1 MSKGTPDT
9 SDVTHAVTSGNAVE
23 TVSAAEEETTAEH
36 KFTAKQVEEECPLRL
51 QQIGKE
57 IGERLKRAEK
67 QTRLA
72 ADHVIA
78 VDKLLAEAK
87 GLCDGGGFNKFRKL
101 FCPQLGKSQAYA
113 LLAIG
118 SGKKTLAEHRTA
130 ERQRKQ
136 KSRANRR
143 AAPANSGTVPENSS
157 SEPEASTAPADAE
170 PEIPNI
176 ERKQQTLETTK
187 HRSSDRSNETGLSRF
202 TTYVMELRHKISKHK
217 VEHFLPTTVSAD
229 DLAKVGKFLTDLAI
243 AKKSEAIR
251 SAAIV
256 AVPEDGSDRPA
267 VRADGAVLETSTD
280 LVA

>member
-9 SDVTHAVTSGNAVE
+9 SNVTHAVTSGNAVE
-23 TVSAAEEETTAEH
+23 TVSAADEETTAEH

-143 AAPANSGTVPENSS
+143 AAPANSGLSRKTPIASPRLPPRPRMPSLKSQILSGSS
-157 SEPEASTAPADAE
+157 RRWRLQ
-170 PEIPNI
+170 NI
-176 ERKQQTLETTK
+176 EVRTGRTRRVCRDLPHMSWSSDTRSVST
-187 HRSSDRSNETGLSRF
+187 RSSIFCQQPSRQ
-202 TTYVMELRHKISKHK
+202 TI
-217 VEHFLPTTVSAD
+217 
-229 DLAKVGKFLTDLAI
+229 
-243 AKKSEAIR
+243 
-251 SAAIV
+251 
-256 AVPEDGSDRPA
+256 
-267 VRADGAVLETSTD
+267 
-280 LVA
+280 